1 MAKVIFSEFGK
12 TFATPGNNNNI
23 IGLSLSLMKLPSNF
37 NYCILE
43 LGMSKKNE
51 LKKLSLIAKPDLIII
66 SNVSNNH
73 LENFKSEKDIALAKS
88 EIFHGLIKNGQIIL
102 NYDNKW
108 YSFLKKIALNYTD
121 QIIPFGVKKSIFSV
135 FQEKDSFL
143 IKSENFKTN
152 LNHLPH
158 HLALNLISILTVV
171 KCLKLDLNKI
181 KEKIKRLSPSD
192 GRGNQFKLRINANKT
207 ITVINDAY
215 NSSPHSLETSLT
227 NLYKNNSN
235 KYVLIIGDM
244 LELGPN
250 SYTYHK
256 KIVPFLKKLN
266 PKTLFTIGNISKI
279 LSDNLKNNFVCR
291 HFKNIKLL
299 EVNFDK
305 LVHNNDT
312 VFVKGSNGTGL
323 YKFCKNLEK
332 KYELGE

>member
-1 MAKVIFSEFGK
+1 
-12 TFATPGNNNNI
+12 
-23 IGLSLSLMKLPSNF
+23 
-37 NYCILE
+37 
-43 LGMSKKNE
+43 MSKKNE

-121 QIIPFGVKKSIFSV
+121 QIIPFGVKKSIFSI

-143 IKSENFKTN
+143 IKSENFRTN
-152 LNHLPH
+152 LYHLPH

-244 LELGPN
+244 LELGSN

-256 KIVPFLKKLN
+256 KIIPFLRKLN

-279 LSDNLKNNFVCR
+279 LSDNLKNNFVCK